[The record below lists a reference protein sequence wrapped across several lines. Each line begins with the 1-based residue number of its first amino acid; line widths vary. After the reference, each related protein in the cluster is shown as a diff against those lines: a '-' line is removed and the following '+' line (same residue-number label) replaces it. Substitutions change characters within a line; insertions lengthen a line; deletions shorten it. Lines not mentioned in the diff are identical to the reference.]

1 MHIDWWTLALQ
12 TVNALV
18 LIWIL
23 TRFFFRPVMNIIAKR
38 QSEVNKVMAD
48 ADAVRRQAAD
58 ARAEADRARAEIGAE
73 RDRLIAEAEASA
85 RKEKASLLAQSSL
98 EIAKL
103 RSDAETSIARD
114 RMAADQATITRASEL
129 SVDIARRLL
138 GRLPTAAVLSAFLDG
153 LCGALRGLS
162 SEAREGF
169 TSAPAAGHAIEIVT
183 AEALSKEGT
192 RQVGD
197 ALEAVFGS
205 KLPFTFCT
213 DPALIAGIELHSRNV
228 IVSNSWQA
236 DLECIRK
243 ELGRDEPAR
252 SS

>member
-23 TRFFFRPVMNIIAKR
+23 TRFFFHPVMNIIAKR

-58 ARAEADRARAEIGAE
+58 ARADADRARTEISAE

-103 RSDAETSIARD
+103 HSDAEASIVRD
-114 RMAADQATITRASEL
+114 RTAADQAIIARASEL
-129 SVDIARRLL
+129 SVDIAQQLL
-138 GRLPTAAVLSAFLDG
+138 GRLPERAVLSAFLDG

-162 SEAREGF
+162 SEARASF
-169 TSAPAAGHAIEIVT
+169 TSAAALGNAIEIVT
-183 AEALSKEGT
+183 AAPLTKEET
-192 RQVGD
+192 KQVGD
-197 ALEAVFGS
+197 SLEAVFGS
-205 KLPFTFCT
+205 ELPSTFRA
-213 DPALIAGIELHSRNV
+213 DRALIAGIELQSRSV
-228 IVSNSWQA
+228 IASNSWQA
-236 DLECIRK
+236 DLKRIRE

>member
-38 QSEVNKVMAD
+38 QSDVNKVMVD

-58 ARAEADRARAEIGAE
+58 ARADADRARAEISAE
-73 RDRLIAEAEASA
+73 RDRLIADAEASA

-103 RSDAETSIARD
+103 RSDAEASIARD
-114 RMAADQATITRASEL
+114 RMAADQAIITRASEL
-129 SVDIARRLL
+129 SVDIARRLV

-162 SEAREGF
+162 PEARKSF
-169 TSAPAAGHAIEIVT
+169 TSAPVLGHAIEIVT
-183 AEALSKEGT
+183 AEALSKDGT

-205 KLPFTFCT
+205 KLPFTFRA
-213 DPALIAGIELHSRNV
+213 DPALIAGIELHSRSV

-236 DLECIRK
+236 DLKRIRE
-243 ELGRDEPAR
+243 ELSRDEPAR